1 MEKGLYTKGESKNSL
16 EWKRELA
23 AHSQQQW
30 KIQTTN
36 KPQNKSAKMLKNWIL
51 GGENGESG

>member
-36 KPQNKSAKMLKNWIL
+36 KPQNKSAKMLKN
-51 GGENGESG
+51 